1 MKVMLDSGAF
11 APTRAHKTDA
21 GLDLR
26 SPICIEVPA
35 NGSAVID
42 TGVHVELPNGTVGFL
57 KSKSG
62 LNVKNDITSE
72 GVISQFSKE
81 YYQLIVTAAD
91 IFDTDS
97 GSAVS
102 IPTDRA
108 LKQHSVPDEIFDRCS
123 SLSDEGIE
131 ELKTFPAIICSEKL
145 DRYYADVDAKHMA
158 IFAYIRK
165 IKKCRKEIKIY
176 YTPLQMIPLRI
187 LCENPI
193 DYGIDVDCAL
203 SDFNVTAW
211 TVHKINLF
219 EAFDDT
225 GIRGVP
231 TPM

>member
-1 MKVMLDSGAF
+1 MSSD
-11 APTRAHKTDA
+11 
-21 GLDLR
+21 
-26 SPICIEVPA
+26 IVPK
-35 NGSAVID
+35 GP
-42 TGVHVELPNGTVGFL
+42 ELPATLITNIKENRVNNF
-57 KSKSG
+57 
-62 LNVKNDITSE
+62 DIKDSQVSFNINLSAANQNE
-72 GVISQFSKE
+72 MMLAVSQFSKE